1 MPRLIVPSIG
11 GGTKLIRTLLA
22 GEGVCAAPGAGVGD
36 SDEIEVEGDVSC
48 VAEEVGAGDSCA
60 SAGQIDARATK
71 IAKLARFVM
80 STELETSLAV
90 GKSVSECRE
99 IPRLLSE

>member
-1 MPRLIVPSIG
+1 MG

-22 GEGVCAAPGAGVGD
+22 GEDVCAVAGAGVGD

-48 VAEEVGAGDSCA
+48 IAEEVGAGDSCA
-60 SAGQIDARATK
+60 SLGQIDARAIK

-80 STELETSLAV
+80 STEVETSLAV
-90 GKSVSECRE
+90 GKSVRECRE
-99 IPRLLSE
+99 IPRLRSE